1 MSLMRGTMGTVGYVW
16 VVKALDG
23 DVYGVYASAEA
34 CDEAMRQS
42 PDKTL
47 QCRIFNLIDIRSE

>member
-1 MSLMRGTMGTVGYVW
+1 MGTVGYVW

-34 CDEAMRQS
+34 CNEAMRQS

-47 QCRIFNLIDIRSE
+47 QSRIFNLIDIRSE